1 MRLPRAACAALLTT
15 TLLACGDRAAPA
27 APAAPR
33 NTPGDHATAGADRD
47 PLLSAERIEIT
58 DVWVGLGC
66 AHEFTATLTA
76 HGAVFT
82 GEGALAIGYQRDA
95 KATKPLSIPR
105 ATIAALQTAMV
116 EARAALAAVDD
127 DAPAEAMA
135 VSSWTDDYPSGS
147 MTFTGPA
154 GVHRLEFTEQHRMLQ
169 WVHDGRTEPLDR
181 PQDLFEGKSSAIWDA
196 YSAVLDAAGLRA
208 WIDEA
213 CGRD

>member
-1 MRLPRAACAALLTT
+1 MRPRHAARAALLLTA
-15 TLLACGDRAAPA
+15 LAACGDRAAPA

-33 NTPGDHATAGADRD
+33 NTPGDHAAAGADRD
-47 PLLSAERIEIT
+47 PLLSAERIELN

-66 AHEFTATLTA
+66 SHEFTATLTP

-95 KATKPLSIPR
+95 KATKPVSVPR
-105 ATIAALQTAMV
+105 ATIAALQTAM
-116 EARAALAAVDD
+116 AAAHA
-127 DAPAEAMA
+127 AMA
-135 VSSWTDDYPSGS
+135 QAEPTDRTMVSSWTDDYPSGS

-169 WVHDGRTEPLDR
+169 WVHDGKTEPLDR
-181 PQDLFEGKSSAIWDA
+181 PQDIFDGKSSAIWDA
-196 YSAVLDAAGLRA
+196 YSAVLDAAGLRP
-208 WIDEA
+208 WIDQA

>member
-1 MRLPRAACAALLTT
+1 MRLPRAACAVLSMT
-15 TLLACGDRAAPA
+15 TLWACGDRAAPV

-33 NTPGDHATAGADRD
+33 NTPGDHAAPRSDRD
-47 PLLSAERIEIT
+47 PLLSAERVEIT

-76 HGAVFT
+76 RGAVFE
-82 GEGALAIGYQRDA
+82 GEGALAIGYQHEH
-95 KATKPLSIPR
+95 KATKPVSIPR
-105 ATIAALQTAMV
+105 AKVAALQTAMD
-116 EARAALAAVDD
+116 EARV
-127 DAPAEAMA
+127 AMA
-135 VSSWTDDYPSGS
+135 QPAPSEAAMASSWTDDYPSGS

-169 WVHDGRTEPLDR
+169 WAHDGKTEPLDR

>member
-1 MRLPRAACAALLTT
+1 MRLRHAARTALLLTA
-15 TLLACGDRAAPA
+15 LAACGDRAAPA
-27 APAAPR
+27 APTAPR
-33 NTPGDHATAGADRD
+33 NTPGDHAAAGADRD

-66 AHEFTATLTA
+66 SHEFTATLTP

-95 KATKPLSIPR
+95 KATKPVSVPR
-105 ATIAALQTAMV
+105 ATIAALQTAMAA
-116 EARAALAAVDD
+116 ARV
-127 DAPAEAMA
+127 AMA
-135 VSSWTDDYPSGS
+135 QAEPTDRTMVSSWTDDYPSGS

-154 GVHRLEFTEQHRMLQ
+154 GVHRLEFTEQHRTLQ
-169 WVHDGRTEPLDR
+169 WAHDGKTEPLDR

-208 WIDEA
+208 WIDAA

>member
-1 MRLPRAACAALLTT
+1 MRLPRAACAALLST
-15 TLLACGDRAAPA
+15 TLLACGDRAAPV

-33 NTPGDHATAGADRD
+33 NTPANHAAGAERD
-47 PLLSAERIEIT
+47 PLLSAERIEIS

-76 HGAVFT
+76 RGAAFA
-82 GEGALAIGYQRDA
+82 GEGSLAIGYQRDA
-95 KATKPLSIPR
+95 KATKPVSIPR
-105 ATIAALQTAMV
+105 ATIAALQAAMV
-116 EARAALAAVDD
+116 EARAAMARPAPTEAA
-127 DAPAEAMA
+127 M

-169 WVHDGRTEPLDR
+169 WTHDGTTEPLDR

-208 WIDEA
+208 WIDAA